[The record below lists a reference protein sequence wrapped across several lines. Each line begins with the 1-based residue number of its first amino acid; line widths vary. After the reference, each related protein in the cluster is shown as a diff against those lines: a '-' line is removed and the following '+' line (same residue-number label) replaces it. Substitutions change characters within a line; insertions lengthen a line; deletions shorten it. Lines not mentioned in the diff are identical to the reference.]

1 MGKDIGKKRIRG
13 GIKMNK
19 QKNLIDFVNHN
30 QFELQTY
37 LSYLLGHQAQTS
49 DDNGIDYKNR
59 GEVILMG

>member
-1 MGKDIGKKRIRG
+1 MGKDIGKKKIRG

-19 QKNLIDFVNHN
+19 QKNLVDFVNHN

-37 LSYLLGHQAQTS
+37 LTYLIGHQAQT
-49 DDNGIDYKNR
+49 DDNVIDYKKR